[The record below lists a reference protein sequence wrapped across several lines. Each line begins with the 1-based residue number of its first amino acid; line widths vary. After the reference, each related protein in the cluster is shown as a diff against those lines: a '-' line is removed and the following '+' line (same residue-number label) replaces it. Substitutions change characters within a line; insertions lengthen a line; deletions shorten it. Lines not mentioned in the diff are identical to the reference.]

1 MMIKLMKGERAV
13 GRVSKQKAVESKER
27 VDQEVLG

>member
-1 MMIKLMKGERAV
+1 MIKLMEGEKAI
-13 GRVSKQKAVESKER
+13 GRVSQQKAVESKKR